1 MAFVTLDEARGEEL
15 KHVARGKSTRQ
26 AGKQAGSLKTAKHF
40 GHAAKE
46 RVDLS
51 SFRA

>member
-26 AGKQAGSLKTAKHF
+26 PRQAGRQLKNC
-40 GHAAKE
+40 
-46 RVDLS
+46 
-51 SFRA
+51 